1 MGSSQPKKLN
11 ARNKKQLWLLAGGN
25 GAGKSTFYR
34 TRLEPL
40 GMAFINAD
48 VLAQQLYPNEAE
60 KRSYDA
66 AKIAENLRLELLTE
80 GRSFCFETVF
90 SHPSKIDFIAK
101 AKILGYEIV
110 LVYIHLETAALNQA
124 RVSQR
129 VSEGGHHVPS
139 DKVISRIPRVMKNIK
154 QALPL
159 CDFSYLLDNS
169 RLDNPFQQVAVIK
182 HGQMHFTNEPLPT
195 WAIPLLSDYLK

>member
-1 MGSSQPKKLN
+1 MN

-48 VLAQQLYPNEAE
+48 ILAQQLYPNEAE
-60 KRSYDA
+60 QRSYEA
-66 AKIAENLRLELLTE
+66 AKIAENIRLELLKE

-101 AKILGYEIV
+101 AKALGYEIV

-139 DKVISRIPRVMKNIK
+139 DKVISRLPRVMKNIK
-154 QALPL
+154 QVLPL

-169 RLDNPFQQVAVIK
+169 RLDNPFQQVAVIRN
-182 HGQMHFTNEPLPT
+182 GQINLIKEPVPT
-195 WAIPLLSDYLK
+195 WAVELLANYFR

>member
-1 MGSSQPKKLN
+1 MN
-11 ARNKKQLWLLAGGN
+11 THNKKQLWLLAGGN

-48 VLAQQLYPNEAE
+48 ILAQQLYPNEAE
-60 KRSYDA
+60 QRSYEA
-66 AKIAENLRLELLTE
+66 AKIAENIRLELLKE

-101 AKILGYEIV
+101 AKALGYEIV

-129 VSEGGHHVPS
+129 VSEGAHHVPS
-139 DKVISRIPRVMKNIK
+139 DKVISRLPRVMKNIK
-154 QALPL
+154 QVLPL

-169 RLDNPFQQVAVIK
+169 RLDNPFQQVAVIRN
-182 HGQMHFTNEPLPT
+182 GQINLIKEPVPT
-195 WAIPLLSDYLK
+195 WAVELLANYFR

>member
-1 MGSSQPKKLN
+1 LN
-11 ARNKKQLWLLAGGN
+11 ADNKKQLWVLAGGN

-48 VLAQQLYPNEAE
+48 VLAQLLFPNETE
-60 KRSYDA
+60 QRSYEA
-66 AKIAENLRLELLTE
+66 AKIAENLRLDLLTE

-90 SHPSKIDFIAK
+90 SHLSKIDFIAK
-101 AKILGYEIV
+101 AKTLGYEIV

-129 VSEGGHHVPS
+129 VSEGGHSVPAE
-139 DKVISRIPRVMKNIK
+139 KIISRLPRVTQNIK
-154 QALPL
+154 HVLPL
-159 CDFSYLLDNS
+159 CDFSYILDNS
-169 RLDNPFQQVAVIK
+169 RLDNPFQQIAVLK
-182 HGQMHFTNEPLPT
+182 NGQTHFVKKTLPV
-195 WAIPLLSDYLK
+195 WATVLLGDYLDKEHLS